1 MVSINTCNTQIMQE
15 KYKKMMRKN
24 CQILI
29 YLNPHLVKDNQ
40 IPSIEKLNAKELYSL
55 SVSIK
60 NKNGFQI

>member
-29 YLNPHLVKDNQ
+29 YLNPHLVKDKQ

-55 SVSIK
+55 SVSVK

>member
-40 IPSIEKLNAKELYSL
+40 IPLIEKLNAKELYSL
-55 SVSIK
+55 SVSVK